1 MRTTVTLDDKLL
13 KDAAE
18 YTGLTETSAI
28 LNRALKNLIEW
39 EASRRL
45 ALLGGSEPNF
55 RPGRRNYIWGVEE
68 SSEDEFE
75 DDDKS

>member
-28 LNRALKNLIEW
+28 INHALTRLIQS

-55 RPGRRNYIWGVEE
+55 KPGRRGYVWGVEE
-68 SSEDEFE
+68 RDGDDEE
-75 DDDKS
+75 S

>member
-18 YTGLTETSAI
+18 FTGLTETSAI
-28 LNRALKNLIEW
+28 INRALKNLVEW

-45 ALLGGSEPNF
+45 AALGGSEPDF
-55 RPGRRNYIWGVEE
+55 KPGRRGYVWGVEE
-68 SSEDEFE
+68 GDEE
-75 DDDKS
+75 S